1 MTGCCAF
8 LVRPA
13 EALGELDL
21 VGVLRGRPF
30 THRAAA
36 SCPRPRWRGQHGQR
50 GDARPRRYRGPSRAH
65 NHGGT
70 LDAGAHS
77 HGGTQNAGAHSH
89 TGTTAGAGGHAH
101 GAATGAD
108 GGHNHS
114 GTTASNGSH
123 NHSGTTS
130 ADGVHTHN
138 WRSRS
143 NAGSD
148 AYGPI
153 ADIDRSISSGTTSDT
168 DFLLN
173 NTGLLNAGNHTHT
186 FTTSTQAAHTH
197 TFTTNT
203 VANHTH
209 TIESVGNHTHTF
221 TTSSEPGHAHDIPT
235 APAHSHNITADGEH
249 THAITVQNAGSH
261 NHTFSIPVQGAGAL
275 HSHGLSYTAGWR
287 PRYVDVLICE
297 KD

>member
-1 MTGCCAF
+1 MSGFSVDGHSLTVPQLPAHDHGGGGNTGNAGTHAH
-8 LVRPA
+8 VA
-13 EALGELDL
+13 TGD
-21 VGVLRGRPF
+21 LRG
-30 THRAAA
+30 
-36 SCPRPRWRGQHGQR
+36 
-50 GDARPRRYRGPSRAH
+50 AH